1 MVLIVMDPEEKLA
14 AFDDEATS
22 LASMFEARVAQY
34 SDRMAVVCG
43 DRYLTYSELNQAA
56 NRIAQVILT
65 RLGNEAT
72 TVALLYEPGTTI
84 VAAILG
90 VLKAGKIYVALDPS
104 YPPPRTAFMLEDCQ
118 AQLVLTDSKHL
129 SLATHLSQTGQIV
142 VNCDEIDQTVPDA
155 NPNCCV
161 NGNTP
166 AFLLYTSGSTGNPKG
181 VLHNHRNVLVE
192 IRNYTGDA
200 AICPDDRLAVWH
212 SFSFANSIRNLYG
225 ALMNGAAVFPYD
237 LPGKGLMPLA
247 EWIRKH
253 EITMIHTLAT
263 TFRGF
268 VDTLPSDATFTS
280 VRVLRLGGEPI
291 HSDDVKKFKR
301 HFPPPCLLMHVIGP
315 TETFSIRRQFIGH
328 DWQGEEGKVAVG
340 YPVPDKEVF
349 LVDEAGRRVA
359 PNQTGEIVVRS
370 KYLALGYW
378 RLPQLT
384 EEVFL
389 PDPAGGEER
398 LYFTGDLGV
407 MSVDGCLMHLGRK
420 DFQVK
425 IRGYRIETGEIEAA
439 LVKLDSVKAAIVHAQ
454 PDHAG
459 ERRLVAYIVPTSGMT
474 PSLDDLRS
482 PLGQALPDYMMPA
495 SFVFL
500 DEFPLLPNGKV
511 DRRALPLPNLDRPDL
526 PETYAAPRNFIES
539 TLTAIWMDVLQL
551 EKIGIHDRF
560 LYLGGDSLRATQILN
575 RTIQSF
581 GVEISIGDLMR
592 TETIAQMAELIAML
606 HPPDFGEN
614 S

>member
-1 MVLIVMDPEEKLA
+1 MALIVMDPQEKLGP
-14 AFDDEATS
+14 FDDEATS
-22 LASMFEARVAQY
+22 LVSMFEAQVARY
-34 SDRMAVVCG
+34 PDRMAIVCG
-43 DRYLTYSELNQAA
+43 DRSLTYSELNQAA
-56 NRIAQVILT
+56 NRIAHVILS
-65 RLGNEAT
+65 RLGDQAT
-72 TVALLYEPGTTI
+72 TVALLFQPGTTI

-90 VLKAGKIYVALDPS
+90 VLKAGKIYIALDPS
-104 YPPPRTAFMLEDCQ
+104 YPRPRTAFMLQDCQ
-118 AQLVLTDSKHL
+118 AQLLLTNSQHFTFVEQ
-129 SLATHLSQTGQIV
+129 LAHGRQAI
-142 VNCDEIDQTVPDA
+142 VNCDEIDRTVPDA
-155 NPNCCV
+155 NPNCWV

-181 VLHNHRNVLVE
+181 VLHSHRNVLVE
-192 IRNYTGDA
+192 VRNYTGDA

-225 ALMNGAAVFPYD
+225 ALMNGATVFPYD
-237 LPGKGLMPLA
+237 LPAEGLMPLA

-268 VDTLPSDATFTS
+268 VDTLPSHATFPS

-315 TETFSIRRQFIGH
+315 TETFSIRRQFIDH
-328 DWQGEEGKVAVG
+328 DWQGQEGKVAVG
-340 YPVPDKEVF
+340 YPVADKEVF

-398 LYFTGDLGV
+398 LYYTGDLGV

-425 IRGYRIETGEIEAA
+425 IRGYRIETGEIEAV

-454 PDHAG
+454 PDHSG
-459 ERRLVAYIVPTSGMT
+459 ETRLVAYIVPASAKT

-482 PLGQALPDYMMPA
+482 AIVQALPNYMMPA
-495 SFVFL
+495 SFLFL
-500 DEFPLLPNGKV
+500 DELPLLPNGKV
-511 DRRALPLPNLDRPDL
+511 DRRVLPLPNLDRPEL
-526 PETYAAPRNFIES
+526 LEPYAEPRNPVES
-539 TLTAIWMDVLQL
+539 ALTAIWMDVLQL

-560 LYLGGDSLRATQILN
+560 LCLGGDSLRATQILN
-575 RTIQSF
+575 RVVKSF
-581 GVEISIGDLMR
+581 GVNITIGDLMLM
-592 TETIAQMAELIAML
+592 ETIADMAEFIAIL
-606 HPPDFGEN
+606 DAADSGKK